1 LIILS
6 PIKVFLLKKVV
17 INMRFE
23 KDTSMEVLFKPLGG
37 GMGLMLRDGVLA
49 MHGCAINKIVL
60 FL

>member
-1 LIILS
+1 MLS
-6 PIKVFLLKKVV
+6 PMKVCLPKKVI

-23 KDTSMEVLFKPLGG
+23 KVTSMEVIFKPLGG

-49 MHGCAINKIVL
+49 MHGCGVNKIVL

>member
-1 LIILS
+1 M
-6 PIKVFLLKKVV
+6 KKVV